1 MDFNFSDGNMKKFHH
16 YINLLKY
23 DIKKKKM
30 EFSSI
35 KNIIKIP
42 IIQ

>member
-23 DIKKKKM
+23 DIKKKNNGI
-30 EFSSI
+30 FI
-35 KNIIKIP
+35 Y
-42 IIQ
+42 